1 MKMKSS
7 GVRRSAEARNEC
19 VEKNWVETRHT
30 KCMEDENKQKA
41 EENPQKEEKE
51 DSEHKRLQNIVKNLM
66 PLPEQKKSAAKS
78 QSPLSE
84 EKTPEDKANKK
95 TESSQEMASLIKEL
109 VDAKMT
115 VKINEE
121 LMA

>member
-1 MKMKSS
+1 MEKRVGVGFPKLACEIQRSEDVLKCLKISRHLRMKMKSS

-19 VEKNWVETRHT
+19 AEKNWVETRHT

-78 QSPLSE
+78 
-84 EKTPEDKANKK
+84 
-95 TESSQEMASLIKEL
+95 
-109 VDAKMT
+109 
-115 VKINEE
+115 
-121 LMA
+121 